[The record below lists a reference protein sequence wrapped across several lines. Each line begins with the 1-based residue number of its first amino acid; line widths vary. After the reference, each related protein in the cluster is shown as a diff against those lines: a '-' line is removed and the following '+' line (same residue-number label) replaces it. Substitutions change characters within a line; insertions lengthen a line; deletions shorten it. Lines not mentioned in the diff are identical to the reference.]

1 MNSDFKKC
9 LDDRKLVVFKASSVM
24 IEKELKSAAY
34 DLKRAR
40 ISLSENDAKWAT
52 IQGYYAMFHT
62 ARALIY
68 TKGYR
73 EKSHRCLA
81 IALKELFVDQ
91 GKLPTE
97 YLNHLKDAMDLR
109 EDADYGFIYDDES
122 AKNIIDRADK
132 FLNYAKSL
140 LNI

>member
-1 MNSDFKKC
+1 
-9 LDDRKLVVFKASSVM
+9 VVFKTSPVM
-24 IEKELKSAAY
+24 IKKELKSAEY
-34 DLKRAR
+34 DLKRAQ
-40 ISLSENDAKWAT
+40 ISLREHDAKWAT
-52 IQGYYAMFHT
+52 IQGYYAMFHA

-97 YLNHLKDAMDLR
+97 YFNHLKDAMDLR
-109 EDADYGFIYDDES
+109 EDADYGFIYDEES

-132 FLNYAKSL
+132 FLGYAKGL
-140 LNI
+140 LNV